1 MTQKDSRLLPE
12 QELQSLNQDLQTIRI
27 QLEEQAMRTV
37 SQVAYSTDGRT
48 FGYEAPLSLP
58 IPIGCYVLLV
68 TPGQDQYLGQI
79 ITKEVAQREGAEI
92 AYNLDEQ
99 AQSVFPQWL
108 KISETKGRL
117 RVRALEGTGVLL
129 GKLTGDRF
137 VPTTNTDTFPSATI
151 TLADATVVGD
161 YLASVT
167 RKKSTLPI
175 GQALYLDGRAIVQLN
190 AAGFNRHTVLCGQS
204 GSGKTFSLG
213 IVLEQ
218 LLLETDLRIVI
229 IDPNSDF
236 VQLGHLRPLE
246 EVNRLRSAPLST
258 SEYAEL
264 AKRYRQATAGLQVF
278 RPALLAGDAAGA
290 LRVRFGDLSRREQG
304 TVLELDPLQDR
315 EEFNAF
321 WKIVGQLGHE
331 DYSWNE
337 VRNAIGQNYTAE
349 VRQLGLRIENLGIA
363 DWEIWCSPG
372 DPSLIDAMGQE
383 DWRCLILDIG
393 TLGTAAEKAV
403 IANAVLS
410 YFWRQRNQRQPV
422 LIVVDEAH
430 NICPQEP
437 GSELQAISTQ
447 EVIRIA
453 GEGRKFGLYLLLA
466 TQRPSKI
473 HANVLSQCDNLMLM
487 RMNAQTDLDHLTAIL
502 SQVPDTLMA
511 QATKFKLGESLLA
524 GRLVQNPTFAKF
536 EGRLSLEGGSDVPAT
551 WAARRP

>member
-1 MTQKDSRLLPE
+1 MTQKDSMPLQE
-12 QELQSLNQDLQTIRI
+12 QELQSLNRDLQTIRV
-27 QLEEQAMRTV
+27 QLEEQAMRNV

-48 FGYEAPLSLP
+48 FGYEAPLSLS

-92 AYNLDEQ
+92 AYDLDEQ

-108 KISETKGRL
+108 RISETKGRL

-175 GQALYLDGRAIVQLN
+175 GQALYLDGRATVQLN

-236 VQLGHLRPLE
+236 VQLGQLRSLE
-246 EVNRLRSAPLST
+246 EANRLRSAPLST
-258 SEYAEL
+258 PDYAEL
-264 AKRYRQATAGLQVF
+264 AERYRQATARLQVF
-278 RPALLAGDAAGA
+278 RPAVLAGDPAGA

-321 WKIVGQLGHE
+321 WNIVGQLGRQ
-331 DYSWNE
+331 DYSWSD
-337 VRNAIGQNYTAE
+337 VRHAIGRNYTAE

-372 DPSLIDAMGQE
+372 DPSLIDALGQK

-422 LIVVDEAH
+422 LVVIDEAH